1 VRPFHVAVAVLTLAV
16 GALAAGQVVT
26 LSYLQRQAQLAA
38 LRALGWPR
46 LQVVRLLA
54 AQGLALGVAGGFAGA
69 LVTWAAGTVVGAA
82 PSAVARGTAAA
93 LLAALA
99 ATALAVAGP
108 LLHAVRSRPAEV
120 LRGE

>member
-1 VRPFHVAVAVLTLAV
+1 VAVAVLTLTI

-46 LQVVRLLA
+46 RQVVELLA
-54 AQGLALGVAGGFAGA
+54 AQGLALGVAGGLAGA
-69 LVTWAAGTVVGAA
+69 LVTWAAGAVVDAA
-82 PSAVARGTAAA
+82 PSAVARAAAAA

-108 LLHAVRSRPAEV
+108 LLHAVGSRPAEV

>member
-1 VRPFHVAVAVLTLAV
+1 VGPALWVVPRP
-16 GALAAGQVVT
+16 
-26 LSYLQRQAQLAA
+26 
-38 LRALGWPR
+38 
-46 LQVVRLLA
+46 
-54 AQGLALGVAGGFAGA
+54 
-69 LVTWAAGTVVGAA
+69 A
-82 PSAVARGTAAA
+82 PTA